1 MKTKL
6 ISIFCTVVLL
16 LGLAGCQATKP
27 KDSGTGITIGEAI
40 EFSSYDP
47 FGIMDGLGFNHY
59 TTMVYETLVKFE
71 DGTAKPSLAESWEND
86 GNTWTFHLKEGV
98 RFTDGTVFDAEAVK
112 TNIEKIQEF
121 VGDYISY
128 YGAVSRITSVEVV
141 DSQTVR
147 FVYDAP
153 YYAVLQELSAS
164 CFGIMSPIAFENG
177 NNPYG
182 STLGNTYGTGPYQLL
197 ETNCVPG
204 KTYTFTRNAAWS
216 GEVSGPES
224 FTVKIIPDADS
235 RLMALQAGEIDIL
248 YGSYQITYDMLNQ
261 VEKDKN
267 LTTVFSDKS
276 YTTRNVLFNAS
287 SPILKDREIRIAL
300 QHGVNKEEII
310 NAVLY
315 GRENR
320 ADTLFTVDT
329 PHCDVSLAP
338 YKYDT
343 ELANKVLDTAGW
355 AEKNA
360 QGIRMK
366 DGKPLRLE
374 AIYQISK
381 PVDEQ
386 IFMALKGQ
394 MAELGID
401 LNIQG
406 YETMT
411 WFEKGMAGE
420 FDLSIND
427 TYGFPQDPHVFLTA
441 MLYDGLDRVS
451 QQELA
456 QKQEIDSHIMSMMQT
471 VDEAVISEDYRYIL
485 TTLHEEA
492 INLPISYAREMA
504 IYNSSVI
511 GGISFDDNPNVL
523 NVSDITPAGE
533 TQ

>member
-1 MKTKL
+1 MRTKL
-6 ISIFCTVVLL
+6 ISIFCAAVLF

-27 KDSGTGITIGEAI
+27 KDSGTSITIGEAI

-59 TTMVYETLVKFE
+59 TTMVYETLIKFE
-71 DGTAKPSLAESWEND
+71 DGTAKPGLAENWGND

-98 RFTDGTVFDAEAVK
+98 RFTDGTAFDAQAVK
-112 TNIEKIQEF
+112 TNIEKMQEF

-141 DSQTVR
+141 DSQTIR

-164 CFGIMSPIAFENG
+164 CFGMMSPAVFENG

-182 STLGNTYGTGPYQLL
+182 STLGNTSGTGPYQLL
-197 ETNCVPG
+197 EADCTPG
-204 KTYTFTRNAAWS
+204 QAYTFTRNDAWV
-216 GEVSGPES
+216 GAVSGPDS
-224 FTVKIIPDADS
+224 FTVKIIPDTDS

-248 YGSYQITYDMLNQ
+248 YGSYQITYDTLKQ
-261 VEKDKN
+261 VENKPN
-267 LTTVFSDKS
+267 LTTVFSGKS

-287 SPILKDREIRIAL
+287 SPILQDGEVRTAL

-315 GRENR
+315 GRENC
-320 ADTLFTVDT
+320 ADTLFTADT
-329 PHCDVSLAP
+329 PHCDIPLAP
-338 YKYDT
+338 YEHDPK
-343 ELANKVLDTAGW
+343 LASQLLDAAGW
-355 AEKNA
+355 TEKNA
-360 QGIRMK
+360 QSIRMK
-366 DGKPLRLE
+366 DGQPLQLE
-374 AIYQISK
+374 AMYQSSK

-386 IFMALKGQ
+386 ILMALKGQ

-441 MLYDGLDRVS
+441 MLDDGLDKAS
-451 QQELA
+451 QQELV
-456 QKQEIDSHIMSMMQT
+456 QKQEIDSHIMSMVQT

-511 GGISFDDNPNVL
+511 GGIAFDDNPNVL
-523 NVSDITPAGE
+523 NVSGITLAR
-533 TQ
+533 